1 MNKRIKKKKQK
12 ATYKIP
18 KQIIRLARRWT
29 EFDKY
34 IRDEMHWTDIDGLNL
49 PKKAIENNIRK
60 HNRIC
65 EFLEELD
72 GDGIF
77 FEDFYLCREVNG
89 DHQGDGEYCSQSS
102 GYSGDDFSGVY
113 YYPIGENLYFA
124 YDYEC

>member
-1 MNKRIKKKKQK
+1 MNKRIKNKKKK

-29 EFDKY
+29 KFDEN
-34 IRDEMHWTDIDGLNL
+34 IRYAMYWGGIDELNL
-49 PKKAIENNIRK
+49 PKKAIQNNIRK
-60 HNRIC
+60 YNRIC
-65 EFLEELD
+65 GFLEELI
-72 GDGIF
+72 GDALF
-77 FEDFYLCREVNG
+77 FNHFYLCSEANG
-89 DHQGDGEYCSQSS
+89 DPQGDGEYCNQSS